1 MTKEQF
7 LNGVSFSIKGN
18 RFKGEPTYK
27 YDGGT
32 VSRESRSSRDESIIF
47 TDHEAN
53 IAKIGRVG
61 FEAYNFVLGKKIKVK
76 YRFEDLR
83 EVE

>member
-7 LNGVSFSIKGN
+7 LNGVSFLLPVEHHKTSNSFKYKDEYILQEYRN
-18 RFKGEPTYK
+18 DKGEVL
-27 YDGGT
+27 
-32 VSRESRSSRDESIIF
+32 VSMF
-47 TDHEAN
+47 EAN
-53 IAKIGRVG
+53 VSKVGTMG
-61 FEAYNFVLGKKIKVK
+61 FEAYNYVLGKKIKIK

>member
-1 MTKEQF
+1 MTIHQF
-7 LNGVSFSIKGN
+7 I
-18 RFKGEPTYK
+18 
-27 YDGGT
+27 GGT
-32 VSRESRSSRDESIIF
+32 SFLLPTKDQKTSNSFKYEDGIILQEYKSERGELIA
-47 TDHEAN
+47 TLHEAN
-53 IAKIGRVG
+53 VSKVGRVG